1 MASTD
6 DVDTDGNLEDDD
18 AGDFGDFEGPDWIPG
33 AVEPN
38 VAARLVNLVFLL
50 SSGPRTLQEIRDRFA
65 SMSEYAGSPNTA
77 RQKFLRDKNNLKH
90 LGIEVVEHDDSYHI
104 ATTSRALR
112 RPLTPDETAAV
123 ALASRRVLP
132 VVAPEVRRAMQVGL
146 AKLGATAPLDD
157 APWES
162 RVPAPPALLPVLAA
176 TGRHALEIGYTN
188 AAGEHGTRVVHPW
201 AVRCTE
207 DHWYVR
213 AWDERRGSPRTFK
226 LDRMDPAPAIVP
238 DTTYRPAPDMAAA
251 EAALEAGPWA
261 WGDAEPHEV
270 VMRLEGARVDRLL
283 PDGAVLEEDDGDG
296 AQVARMPVRDDDN
309 FASTVLR
316 LGQGATV
323 VSPEATRGAVAARL
337 DATIDALAADA
348 PPTPV
353 LRPRRMR
360 SKQPKADLAHTER
373 LLRLIGIAQA
383 ARDVGFEVD
392 TLCSMLQCDAEAL
405 RDDMALLTH
414 WCGVPPFES
423 KDMVEAIKVEGKVH
437 LVSTKLELTASLT
450 EWEVAALAV
459 GVRLALEVEPD
470 VDTRALLGGILE
482 ALGVEPGTF
491 AARRPQVDVVATAGT
506 AAGTLADAISLERQC
521 EIEHWRPGREAP
533 RRRVVDPWRL
543 DNARGLLYLTAHDHD
558 SDDVRMFR
566 VDRISE
572 VRVLD
577 SPICHPQDVDLPPEA
592 NRLTGPG
599 DVEVVVS
606 LPDDHVA
613 WACSRYGADAVRDS
627 PDAGPYLVLPTG
639 DPERLAP
646 TLLALMP
653 RCEVVA
659 PPEARDAVAALA
671 RDLRARYR

>member
-1 MASTD
+1 MATTGGIDSD
-6 DVDTDGNLEDDD
+6 DWDG
-18 AGDFGDFEGPDWIPG
+18 GDFDDPDWIPG
-33 AVEPN
+33 AVAPN

-50 SSGPRTLQEIRDRFA
+50 TRAPCSLDEIRRRFEA
-65 SMSEYAGSPNTA
+65 MGEYTGSNNTA
-77 RQKFLRDKNNLKH
+77 RQKFLRDKNNLKR
-90 LGIEVVEHDDSYHI
+90 LGIDVVESEDAYHI
-104 ATTSRALR
+104 PTGSRALR
-112 RPLTPDETAAV
+112 RRLTPDETAAV

-162 RVPAPPALLPVLAA
+162 RVPTPPALLPVLAA

-188 AAGEHGTRVVHPW
+188 AAGEHSTRIVHPW

-213 AWDERRGSPRTFK
+213 AWDGRRASPRTFK
-226 LDRMDPAPAIVP
+226 LDRMDPAPAIAP
-238 DTTYRPAPDMAAA
+238 SETYRPAPDVAAA
-251 EAALEAGPWA
+251 EAALEAGPWE

-270 VMRLEGARVDRLL
+270 VLRLEGERIDRLL
-283 PDGAVLEEDDGDG
+283 PDGAMVEDDDLVDG
-296 AQVARMPVRDDDN
+296 AQVARMAVRDDAN

-316 LGQGATV
+316 LGKGVTV
-323 VSPEATRGAVAARL
+323 LTPDTTRMAVADRL
-337 DATIDALAADA
+337 DATLDELAGEA

-353 LRPRRMR
+353 LRRRRTR
-360 SKQPKADLAHTER
+360 SKKPKADIAHTER
-373 LLRLIGIAQA
+373 LLRLIGIAHV

-392 TLCSMLQCDAEAL
+392 TLCSMLQCDAEVL

-423 KDMVEAIKVEGKVH
+423 MDMVEAIKVGGKVH
-437 LVSTKLELTASLT
+437 LVSTSLELTASLT
-450 EWEVAALAV
+450 EWEAAALAV
-459 GVRLALEVEPD
+459 GVRLALEVEQD
-470 VDTRALLGGILE
+470 ADTRVLLAGILE
-482 ALGVEPGTF
+482 ALGVEPGSF
-491 AARRPQVDVVATAGT
+491 AARRPQVDVVATEGT
-506 AAGTLADAISLERQC
+506 TAGTLADAISVERQC

-543 DNARGLLYLTAHDHD
+543 DNARGLLYLTAYDHD
-558 SDDVRMFR
+558 SDAVRKFR
-566 VDRISE
+566 VDRMADA
-572 VRVLD
+572 RALD
-577 SPICHPQDVDLPPEA
+577 SPICHPQDVDLPPET
-592 NRLTGPG
+592 NRITGPG
-599 DVEVVVS
+599 DIEVVVS

-613 WACSRYGADAVRDS
+613 WASSRYGDESVRVAD
-627 PDAGPYLVLPTG
+627 GGGHFLVLPTG

-659 PPEARDAVAALA
+659 PPEAREAVADLA
-671 RDLRARYR
+671 RRLRARYA